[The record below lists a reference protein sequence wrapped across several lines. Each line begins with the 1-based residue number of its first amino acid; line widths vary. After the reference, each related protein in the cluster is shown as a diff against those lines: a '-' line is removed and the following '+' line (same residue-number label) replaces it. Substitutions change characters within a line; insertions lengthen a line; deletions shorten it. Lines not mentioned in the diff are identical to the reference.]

1 MLASKETETL
11 EISFDLCDFAAYDDG
26 GYTGNRYCYVLER
39 GDYRVFVGKNVRDWL
54 YVEDLCKAIDLVVR
68 EGKEGEVYNVGGHNE
83 ETNLEIVKLTIAT
96 IRKLM
101 TEKPEYR
108 QVLKKKV
115 KGEDG
120 EISVD
125 WINNDLITFVKDRLG
140 HDQRYAIDPT
150 KITNALGWYPET
162 KFEDG
167 IVKTIVWYLEN
178 QDWVEEVTSG
188 DYQGYYEKMYGK

>member
-1 MLASKETETL
+1 MNGQKLKFMPADPSKAPEKRRMRNTEKSNMGSTWRR
-11 EISFDLCDFAAYDDG
+11 CA
-26 GYTGNRYCYVLER
+26 TT
-39 GDYRVFVGKNVRDWL
+39 K
-54 YVEDLCKAIDLVVR
+54 
-68 EGKEGEVYNVGGHNE
+68 
-83 ETNLEIVKLTIAT
+83 TMKLTIAT

-101 TEKPEYR
+101 TVKPEYR

>member
-1 MLASKETETL
+1 M
-11 EISFDLCDFAAYDDG
+11 
-26 GYTGNRYCYVLER
+26 
-39 GDYRVFVGKNVRDWL
+39 
-54 YVEDLCKAIDLVVR
+54 R

-125 WINNDLITFVKDRLG
+125 RINNDLITFVKDRLG

-178 QDWVEEVTSG
+178 QDSGGRGDQRRLSRLLRKDVRKINQCRIKNPIDSKIPINSILREVSPS
-188 DYQGYYEKMYGK
+188 MLFNFLPL

>member
-1 MLASKETETL
+1 M
-11 EISFDLCDFAAYDDG
+11 
-26 GYTGNRYCYVLER
+26 
-39 GDYRVFVGKNVRDWL
+39 RDWL
-54 YVEDLCKAIDLVVR
+54 YVEDHCKAIDLVVR

-125 WINNDLITFVKDRLG
+125 WINNDLIIFC
-140 HDQRYAIDPT
+140 QRTVWGTTSVMPLTPT
-150 KITNALGWYPET
+150 KITNALA
-162 KFEDG
+162 G
-167 IVKTIVWYLEN
+167 IPKRNL
-178 QDWVEEVTSG
+178 
-188 DYQGYYEKMYGK
+188 KMAS